1 VPPSRAETWAR
12 RLALP
17 ALLTTLVYL
26 ASLHSRLAAI
36 AAVAGALLLLTAIFM
51 VIPRMAHSAFE
62 RGDYA
67 RAEICYRVHRLF
79 LANREARGAVDVSL
93 AGCRLARS
101 DFRGALAE
109 LGRVTPGTLG
119 VAARAAWHNNR
130 AYALARADGDHQ
142 GALADIDEAVRL
154 RPDVVGFRH
163 TRGVVLLALGR
174 VDDAIAE
181 LDEVWQQTAGIAQ
194 PPLLEAER
202 CYDLGVA
209 WTRKGEAEYARDYF
223 KRAQAVAPGSPWAQR
238 SKRALSDQPSAVSS
252 GAVPAES

>member
-1 VPPSRAETWAR
+1 MPSPSRAETWAR
-12 RLALP
+12 RLTLP
-17 ALLTTLVYL
+17 VLLAALVYL
-26 ASLHSRLAAI
+26 ASLHSRLALLAAI
-36 AAVAGALLLLTAIFM
+36 GGALLLLAAVFL
-51 VIPRMAHSAFE
+51 VLPRMAHTAFE

-67 RAEICYRVHRLF
+67 RAEIYYRLNRLF
-79 LANREARGAVDVSL
+79 LANPEARGAVDVSL

-101 DFRGALAE
+101 DFRGALIE
-109 LGRVTPGTLG
+109 LDRVLPSALG

-130 AYALARADGDHQ
+130 AYALARADGDHA

-174 VDDAIAE
+174 IDDAIAE
-181 LDEVWQQTAGIAQ
+181 LDEVWQQTAGVAQ

-223 KRAQAVAPGSPWAQR
+223 SRAQLVAPGSPWAQR
-238 SKRALSDQPSAVSS
+238 SREAQRA
-252 GAVPAES
+252 